1 MFKKLLKFVFQL
13 PKTKYLRV
21 KFIYVPTGKII
32 YSPKEVFSPT
42 LFSQYK
48 NTTNTIH
55 INAAKGELDTFWI
68 NSEVGW
74 MSIGRDVA
82 LNSIIEVEVFEE

>member
-1 MFKKLLKFVFQL
+1 MFKNLFKFMFQL
-13 PKTKYLRV
+13 PKTKFLRV
-21 KFIYVPTGKII
+21 KFVYLPTGKVI
-32 YSPKEVFSPT
+32 YSPKEVFSST

-48 NTTNTIH
+48 TMTNSIH
-55 INAAKGELDTFWI
+55 INAAKGTLDTFWI
-68 NSEVGW
+68 DSENGW